1 MTDAQFLE
9 LMDKVDSLWILIF
22 IMGLFLIIGVFLIAG
37 GQR

>member
-9 LMDKVDSLWILIF
+9 LMNKVDSLWMLIF
-22 IMGLFLIIGVFLIAG
+22 IMCLFLIIGVFLIAG